1 MNQLNSLILEGKFA
15 HFTSKKGTLPL
26 EFLIENNGKKYTVA
40 VPNEKMAGIFISK
53 KPSSVR
59 VVGRLDRNGKSV
71 YITAEHIEM
80 RK

>member
-15 HFTSKKGTLPL
+15 HFTSKRGTLPL
-26 EFLIENNGKKYTVA
+26 EFLIENNGKKYTVV
-40 VPNEKMAGIFISK
+40 VPKQQMADAFISH
-53 KPSSVR
+53 KPSSIR